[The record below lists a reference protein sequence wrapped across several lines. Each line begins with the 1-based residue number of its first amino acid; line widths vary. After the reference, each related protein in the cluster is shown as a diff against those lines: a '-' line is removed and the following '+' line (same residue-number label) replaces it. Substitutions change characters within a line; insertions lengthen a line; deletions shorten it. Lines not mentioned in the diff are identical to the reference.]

1 MGMTVSTHVGLQGRE
16 LANRKEVAEYLG
28 KSVQTLA
35 IWAMKGIGPKYF
47 KVNGTC
53 RYRWSDV
60 DAWIEAQE
68 TGGGQS

>member
-1 MGMTVSTHVGLQGRE
+1 MTASTHQGIRTRE
-16 LANRKEVAEYLG
+16 LGTRKEVAAYLG
-28 KSVQTLA
+28 KSPQTLA
-35 IWAMKGIGPKYF
+35 IWAMKGLGPKYF

-68 TGGGQS
+68 TGGSPAND

>member
-1 MGMTVSTHVGLQGRE
+1 MTVSTHSGIRAHE
-16 LANRKEVAEYLG
+16 LGTRKEVAKYLG
-28 KSVQTLA
+28 KSPQTLA

-68 TGGGQS
+68 TGGSPAND

>member
-1 MGMTVSTHVGLQGRE
+1 MTVSTKDGLRGRE
-16 LANRKEVAEYLG
+16 LATRKELAEYLG

-35 IWAMKGIGPKYF
+35 IWAMQGKGPKYF

-60 DAWIEAQE
+60 DAWINAQA
-68 TGGGQS
+68 TGGSPTND

>member
-1 MGMTVSTHVGLQGRE
+1 MTISTHSGLRVRE
-16 LANRKEVAEYLG
+16 LANRKDVAEYLG

-35 IWAMKGIGPKYF
+35 IWAVKGIGPKYF

-60 DAWIEAQE
+60 DAWMEAQE
-68 TGGGQS
+68 TGGGLS

>member
-1 MGMTVSTHVGLQGRE
+1 MIVSSGSGLRGRE
-16 LANRKEVAEYLG
+16 LATRKELAEYLG

-60 DAWIEAQE
+60 DAWLDAQA
-68 TGGGQS
+68 TGGSPAHD